1 MSKLTKRKT
10 IVEVGK
16 RCPTNYEIVKSNR
29 EKALELS
36 KNDYPH
42 LKDKPIKYDLKR

>member
-16 RCPTNYEIVKSNR
+16 RCPTNYEINKSNR
-29 EKALELS
+29 EQAMKVAENCDT
-36 KNDYPH
+36 K
-42 LKDKPIKYDLKR
+42 LKEPTKYDLKR

>member
-16 RCPTNYEIVKSNR
+16 RCPTNYEINKSNR
-29 EKALELS
+29 EQALI
-36 KNDYPH
+36 NANNCDPR
-42 LKDKPIKYDLKR
+42 LKEPKKFDLKR

>member
-16 RCPTNYEIVKSNR
+16 RCPTNYEINKSNR
-29 EKALELS
+29 DKAIEVA
-36 KNDYPH
+36 KNTPDEI
-42 LKDKPIKYDLKR
+42 KNKKIKYLLK